1 MDLSATT
8 MIHAPADVVYR
19 YVSDPANDVN
29 WRTGVTE
36 SGLTT
41 DPPLALGSEGYVE
54 PPLLH
59 WTLQKE
65 SYMCNTS
72 TTIVSPQA
80 DATPNGRS

>member
-1 MDLSATT
+1 MV
-8 MIHAPADVVYR
+8 APGQAKGPWTLCR
-19 YVSDPANDVN
+19 
-29 WRTGVTE
+29 
-36 SGLTT
+36 
-41 DPPLALGSEGYVE
+41 VE